1 VAARTD
7 RAAAGIGVA
16 SEMEKSSAISDT
28 TSGRLPLLFYAD
40 GYKFPDVYHVTRF
53 LAPDPIIALEQNG
66 EVVIV
71 ANSLEEGRA
80 RKESRAREVFNIDD
94 FGAKEISK
102 TAESREELDAEVIR
116 RFLESRGARR
126 VAVGTY
132 FPLGMA
138 ERLRAAGVELVVDR
152 DLSERRRAKRPDEIA
167 ALEATQRAT
176 EDAWAKGVDALRR
189 ATVRKDGTLELDG
202 GPFTAERLRAIVESR
217 LLELGC
223 VSEGAI
229 IAPGKQA
236 ADPHMIGSGPLR
248 TGEAIVM
255 DIFPQ
260 NKTTRY
266 WADMTRTVSKGEPP
280 AEIAKMYEITKRAQ
294 DAGINALRPGVTGR
308 EIHEL
313 VEDIIFEAGY
323 DTLRPGQQRSKNG
336 GPPRGFIHGTGHG
349 VGLEIHEMPTV
360 GRSGTTPLVSGDVVT
375 VEPGIYLPEL
385 GGVRLEDMLV
395 ITATGSRNLTRAPRQ
410 LVV

>member
-1 VAARTD
+1 M
-7 RAAAGIGVA
+7 
-16 SEMEKSSAISDT
+16 SETRGEA
-28 TSGRLPLLFYAD
+28 LPLLFYAD
-40 GYKFPDVYHVTRF
+40 GYKFPDVYHLTRF
-53 LAPDPIIALEQNG
+53 LAPDPIIALEQDG
-66 EVVIV
+66 DVVIV
-71 ANSLEEGRA
+71 ASPLEEGRA
-80 RKESRAREVFNIDD
+80 RKESRAREVFSFDT
-94 FGAKEISK
+94 FGAKEIAK
-102 TAESREELDAEVIR
+102 TAETREELDAEIIK
-116 RFLESRGARR
+116 RFLASRGARR

-138 ERLRAAGVELVVDR
+138 ERLRAAGIEIVVDR
-152 DLSERRRAKRPDEIA
+152 ALSDRRRAKRPDEVV

-176 EDAWAKGVDALRR
+176 EDAWTRGVDALRR
-189 ATVRKDGTLELDG
+189 STARRDGTLELDG
-202 GPFTAERLRAIVESR
+202 EPFTAERLRGIVESR

-236 ADPHMIGSGPLR
+236 ADPHMIGTGPLR
-248 TGEAIVM
+248 AGEAIVM

-260 NKTTRY
+260 HKATRY
-266 WADMTRTVSKGEPP
+266 FADMTRTVSKGEPA

-294 DAGINALRPGVTGR
+294 DVGIKALRPGVTGR
-308 EIHEL
+308 EVHEL
-313 VEDIIFEAGY
+313 VEDIIWEAGY
-323 DTLRPGQQRSKNG
+323 DTLRPGQQRSKDG
-336 GPPRGFIHGTGHG
+336 GAPRGFIHGTGHG

-360 GRSGTTPLVSGDVVT
+360 GRSGTKPLAPGDVVT

-395 ITATGSRNLTRAPRQ
+395 ITETGARNLTRAPRQ

>member
-1 VAARTD
+1 MAPQPR
-7 RAAAGIGVA
+7 
-16 SEMEKSSAISDT
+16 
-28 TSGRLPLLFYAD
+28 PLGSRNGSTPVLFYAD

-66 EVVIV
+66 EVAIV

-80 RKESRAREVFNIDD
+80 RKQSRAREVFNVDE
-94 FGAKEISK
+94 FGAKELAK
-102 TAESREELDAEVIR
+102 TATSREELDAGVIE
-116 RFLESRGARR
+116 RFLESRGVRR

-132 FPLGMA
+132 FPIGMA
-138 ERLRAAGVELVVDR
+138 ERLRGAGIELVVDR
-152 DLSERRRAKRPDEIA
+152 DLGERRRAKRPDEIA

-176 EDAWAKGVDALRR
+176 EDAWAKGVEALER
-189 ATVRKDGTLELDG
+189 ATVRADGTLELAG
-202 GPFTAERLRAIVESR
+202 EPFTAERLRAVVESR

-236 ADPHMIGSGPLR
+236 ADPHLIGSGPLHA
-248 TGEAIVM
+248 GEAIVM

-260 NKTTRY
+260 DKATRY
-266 WADMTRTVSKGEPP
+266 WADMTRTVSKGQPP
-280 AEIAKMYEITKRAQ
+280 AEITKLYEITRRAQ
-294 DAGINALRPGVTGR
+294 DVGIKALRPGITGR
-308 EIHEL
+308 EVHEL
-313 VEDIIFEAGY
+313 VEDVIWEAGY

-336 GPPRGFIHGTGHG
+336 GAPRGFIHGTGHG
-349 VGLEIHEMPTV
+349 VGLEIHELPTV
-360 GRSGTTPLVSGDVVT
+360 GRAGTTPLLTGDVVT

-385 GGVRLEDMLV
+385 GGVRLEDMLL
-395 ITATGSRNLTRAPRQ
+395 ITETGSRNLTRAPRQ

>member
-1 VAARTD
+1 VPPTD
-7 RAAAGIGVA
+7 GPNLG
-16 SEMEKSSAISDT
+16 
-28 TSGRLPLLFYAD
+28 LPLLFYAD

-53 LAPDPIIALEQNG
+53 LAPDPIIALEQDG

-80 RKESRAREVFNIDD
+80 RKESRAREVFNIDH
-94 FGAKEISK
+94 FGAKELSARGV
-102 TAESREELDAEVIR
+102 TREDLDAEITKR
-116 RFLESRGARR
+116 LLESRGLRR
-126 VAVGTY
+126 VAVGPY

-138 ERLRAAGVELVVDR
+138 ERLRAIGIELVVDR
-152 DLSERRRAKRPDEIA
+152 GVSERRRAKRPDEIA

-176 EDAWAKGVDALRR
+176 EDAWARGVSALER
-189 ATVRKDGTLELDG
+189 ATVRSDGTLELDG
-202 GPFTAERLRAIVESR
+202 EAFTAERLRAVVESR

-236 ADPHMIGSGPLR
+236 ADPHMIGTGPLR

-260 NKTTRY
+260 HKTTRY
-266 WADMTRTVSKGEPP
+266 FADMTRTVSKGEPP
-280 AEIAKMYEITKRAQ
+280 AEITKMYDITKRAQ
-294 DAGINALRPGVTGR
+294 DAGIKALRPGVTGR
-308 EIHEL
+308 EVHEL
-313 VEDIIFEAGY
+313 VEDIIWEAGY

-336 GPPRGFIHGTGHG
+336 GAPRGFIHGTGHG
-349 VGLEIHEMPTV
+349 VGLEIHELPNV
-360 GRSGTTPLVSGDVVT
+360 GRSGTTPLAPGDVVT

-395 ITATGSRNLTRAPRQ
+395 ITEGGSRNLTRAPRQ

>member
-1 VAARTD
+1 VSSSRSWPAAPGLSYGRYC
-7 RAAAGIGVA
+7 RALVSLDLAAMA
-16 SEMEKSSAISDT
+16 APESHKRDA
-28 TSGRLPLLFYAD
+28 LLFYAD
-40 GYKFPDVYHVTRF
+40 GYKFPDVYHLTRF
-53 LAPDPIIALEQNG
+53 LAPDPIIALEQDG

-80 RKESRAREVFNIDD
+80 RKESRAREVFNIDE
-94 FGAKEISK
+94 FGAKEFSK
-102 TAESREELDAEVIR
+102 TATTREELDAKVID
-116 RFLESRGARR
+116 RFLQARGLRR

-138 ERLRAAGVELVVDR
+138 ERLRGVGVELVIDR
-152 DLSERRRAKRPDEIA
+152 EISDRRRAKRPDEIE
-167 ALEATQRAT
+167 ALEAAQRAT

-202 GPFTAERLRAIVESR
+202 ETFTAERLRAVVELR

-248 TGEAIVM
+248 AGEAIVM

-294 DAGINALRPGVTGR
+294 DAGIKALRPGVTGR
-308 EIHEL
+308 EVHEL
-313 VEDIIFEAGY
+313 VEDIIFDAGY

-336 GPPRGFIHGTGHG
+336 GAPRRRRREELRCLSYRRGGTPCYPPRSRAGA
-349 VGLEIHEMPTV
+349 
-360 GRSGTTPLVSGDVVT
+360 
-375 VEPGIYLPEL
+375 EPGS
-385 GGVRLEDMLV
+385 GR
-395 ITATGSRNLTRAPRQ
+395 ASRSR
-410 LVV
+410 

>member
-1 VAARTD
+1 MRPPV
-7 RAAAGIGVA
+7 
-16 SEMEKSSAISDT
+16 
-28 TSGRLPLLFYAD
+28 LFYAD

-53 LAPDPIIALEQNG
+53 LAPDPIIALEQDG

-71 ANSLEEGRA
+71 ASPLE
-80 RKESRAREVFNIDD
+80 ESRARKGSRAHEVFSIND
-94 FGAKEISK
+94 FGAKDFAK
-102 TAESREELDAEVIR
+102 TATSREELDAGVIK
-116 RFLESRGARR
+116 RFLDSRGARR
-126 VAVGTY
+126 VAVASY

-138 ERLRAAGVELVVDR
+138 ERLRAAGIDIVVDR
-152 DLSERRRAKRPDEIA
+152 ELSDRRRAKRPDEIA

-176 EDAWAKGVDALRR
+176 EDAWAKGVDALKR
-189 ATVRKDGTLELDG
+189 ATARKDGTLELDG
-202 GPFTAERLRAIVESR
+202 HPFIAEGLRAIVELR

-229 IAPGKQA
+229 IAPGIQA

-248 TGEAIVM
+248 AGEAIVM

-280 AEIAKMYEITKRAQ
+280 AEITKMYEITKRAQ
-294 DAGINALRPGVTGR
+294 DAGIKALRPGITGR
-308 EIHEL
+308 EVHEL
-313 VEDIIFEAGY
+313 VEDVIWESGY
-323 DTLRPGQQRSKNG
+323 DTTRPGQQRSENG

-349 VGLEIHEMPTV
+349 VGLEIHEPPTV
-360 GRSGTTPLVSGDVVT
+360 GRAGTTPLLPGDVVT

-395 ITATGSRNLTRAPRQ
+395 ITENGSRNLTRAPRQ

>member
-1 VAARTD
+1 M
-7 RAAAGIGVA
+7 
-16 SEMEKSSAISDT
+16 SETRGEA
-28 TSGRLPLLFYAD
+28 LPLLFYAD
-40 GYKFPDVYHVTRF
+40 GYKFPDVYHLTRF
-53 LAPDPIIALEQNG
+53 LAPDPIIALEQDG
-66 EVVIV
+66 DVVIV
-71 ANSLEEGRA
+71 ASPLEEGRA
-80 RKESRAREVFNIDD
+80 RKESRAREVFSFDT
-94 FGAKEISK
+94 FGAKEIAK
-102 TAESREELDAEVIR
+102 TAETREELDAEIIK
-116 RFLESRGARR
+116 RFLASRGARR

-138 ERLRAAGVELVVDR
+138 ERLRAAGIEIVVDR
-152 DLSERRRAKRPDEIA
+152 ALSDRRRAKRPDEIV

-176 EDAWAKGVDALRR
+176 EDAWTRGVDALRR
-189 ATVRKDGTLELDG
+189 STARKDGTLELDG
-202 GPFTAERLRAIVESR
+202 EPFTAERLRGIVESR

-236 ADPHMIGSGPLR
+236 ADPHMIGTGPLR
-248 TGEAIVM
+248 AGEAIVM

-260 NKTTRY
+260 HKATRY
-266 WADMTRTVSKGEPP
+266 FADMTRTVSKGEPA

-294 DAGINALRPGVTGR
+294 DVGIKALRPGVTGR
-308 EIHEL
+308 EVHEL
-313 VEDIIFEAGY
+313 VEDIIWEAGY
-323 DTLRPGQQRSKNG
+323 DTLRPGQQRSKDG
-336 GPPRGFIHGTGHG
+336 GAPRGFIHGTGHG

-360 GRSGTTPLVSGDVVT
+360 GRSGTKPLAPGDVVT

-395 ITATGSRNLTRAPRQ
+395 ITETGARNLTRAPRQ

>member
-1 VAARTD
+1 MASDATRARGD
-7 RAAAGIGVA
+7 AV
-16 SEMEKSSAISDT
+16 
-28 TSGRLPLLFYAD
+28 LFYAD

-53 LAPDPIIALEQNG
+53 LAPDPIIALEQDG

-71 ANSLEEGRA
+71 ASPLEEGRA
-80 RKESRAREVFNIDD
+80 RKESRAREVFSFDT
-94 FGAKEISK
+94 FGAQEIGK
-102 TAESREELDAEVIR
+102 TAETREELDAEIIT
-116 RFLESRGARR
+116 RFLASRGVHR

-138 ERLRAAGVELVVDR
+138 ERLRAADLEIVVDR
-152 DLSERRRAKRPDEIA
+152 GLSERRRAKRPDEVA
-167 ALEATQRAT
+167 AIEATQRAT
-176 EDAWAKGVDALRR
+176 EDAWAKGVLALQR

-202 GPFTAERLRAIVESR
+202 EAFTAERLRAIVESR

-236 ADPHMIGSGPLR
+236 ADPHMIGTGPLR
-248 TGEAIVM
+248 AGEAIVM

-260 NKTTRY
+260 HKTTRY
-266 WADMTRTVSKGEPP
+266 YADMTRTVSKGEPP
-280 AEIAKMYEITKRAQ
+280 AEIAKMYEVTKRAQ
-294 DAGINALRPGVTGR
+294 DAGIEALRPGVTGR
-308 EIHEL
+308 EVHEL

-323 DTLRPGQQRSKNG
+323 DTLRPGQQRSANG
-336 GPPRGFIHGTGHG
+336 GAPRGFIHGTGHG

-360 GRSGTTPLVSGDVVT
+360 GRSGTKVLSPGDVVT

-395 ITATGSRNLTRAPRQ
+395 ITESGSRNLTRAPRQ

>member
-1 VAARTD
+1 M
-7 RAAAGIGVA
+7 
-16 SEMEKSSAISDT
+16 SETRGEA
-28 TSGRLPLLFYAD
+28 LPLLFYAD
-40 GYKFPDVYHVTRF
+40 GYKFPDVYHLTRF
-53 LAPDPIIALEQNG
+53 LAPDPIIALEQDG
-66 EVVIV
+66 DVVIV
-71 ANSLEEGRA
+71 ASPLEEGRA
-80 RKESRAREVFNIDD
+80 RKESRAREVFSFDT
-94 FGAKEISK
+94 FGAKEIAK
-102 TAESREELDAEVIR
+102 TAETREELDAEIIK
-116 RFLESRGARR
+116 RFLASRGARR

-138 ERLRAAGVELVVDR
+138 ERLRAAGIEIVVDR
-152 DLSERRRAKRPDEIA
+152 ALSDRRRAKRPDEIV

-176 EDAWAKGVDALRR
+176 EDAWTRGVDALRR
-189 ATVRKDGTLELDG
+189 STARRDGTLELDG
-202 GPFTAERLRAIVESR
+202 EPFTAERLRGIVESR

-236 ADPHMIGSGPLR
+236 ADPHMIGTGPLR
-248 TGEAIVM
+248 AGEAIVM

-260 NKTTRY
+260 HKATRY
-266 WADMTRTVSKGEPP
+266 FADMTRTVSKGEPA

-294 DAGINALRPGVTGR
+294 DVGIKALRPGVTGR
-308 EIHEL
+308 EVHEL
-313 VEDIIFEAGY
+313 VEDIIWEAGY
-323 DTLRPGQQRSKNG
+323 DTLRPGQQRSKDG
-336 GPPRGFIHGTGHG
+336 GAPRGFIHGTGHG

-360 GRSGTTPLVSGDVVT
+360 GRSGTKPLAPGDVVT

-395 ITATGSRNLTRAPRQ
+395 ITETGARNLTRAPRQ